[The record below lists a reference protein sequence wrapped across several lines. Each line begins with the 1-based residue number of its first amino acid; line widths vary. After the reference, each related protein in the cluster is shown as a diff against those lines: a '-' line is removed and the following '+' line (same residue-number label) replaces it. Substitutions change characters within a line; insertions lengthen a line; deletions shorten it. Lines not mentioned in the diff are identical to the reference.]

1 MGYSCR
7 SRYLKFFRGLI
18 LSSQPAEIDDLV
30 KKYNKDLRLT
40 EQRYL
45 DIIIHSNGALNYQDI
60 MTMPLTSI
68 DLFVERLNHATKE
81 KNSAM
86 SNSKI

>member
-1 MGYSCR
+1 MGYKCR
-7 SRYLKFFRGLI
+7 FRYLKFFRGLI